1 MIHGDIRERR
11 EKADRKE
18 STREKRTNTT
28 YHLVPARL
36 TRCHRLTSLSKEIT
50 LLTKL
55 VYLDVSENNIS
66 QLPESFVNLQALE
79 YLDLR
84 NNKIK
89 KLPSSLGGL
98 PNLRQLLVVGNP
110 ITSIPKEVLEVNPL
124 SLSLSLSLAL
134 HMCAVSPYLLAGD
147 DWLVAPTPLYLA
159 SPLLMLESSPT
170 SHTRQAEG
178 RTEELKTYLREV
190 ENSQKCYRMKLML
203 VGKENV
209 GKTSLLR
216 ALTRTNGSSTRGRV
230 AAAKVPIAQTLSTP
244 AAYYALS
251 LSLSLLRYSHIYSFA
266 YHGVVRREVPRRSL
280 AANVAFSGSAVFRVD
295 SAVYSA

>member
-124 SLSLSLSLAL
+124 SLSLSLSLCICVL
-134 HMCAVSPYLLAGD
+134 SHRTYPREMIGLSL
-147 DWLVAPTPLYLA
+147 PLPST
-159 SPLLMLESSPT
+159 SPLLSLCWNR
-170 SHTRQAEG
+170 RQ
-178 RTEELKTYLREV
+178 
-190 ENSQKCYRMKLML
+190 
-203 VGKENV
+203 
-209 GKTSLLR
+209 LL
-216 ALTRTNGSSTRGRV
+216 
-230 AAAKVPIAQTLSTP
+230 IP
-244 AAYYALS
+244 ARPKA
-251 LSLSLLRYSHIYSFA
+251 
-266 YHGVVRREVPRRSL
+266 GQRS
-280 AANVAFSGSAVFRVD
+280 
-295 SAVYSA
+295 